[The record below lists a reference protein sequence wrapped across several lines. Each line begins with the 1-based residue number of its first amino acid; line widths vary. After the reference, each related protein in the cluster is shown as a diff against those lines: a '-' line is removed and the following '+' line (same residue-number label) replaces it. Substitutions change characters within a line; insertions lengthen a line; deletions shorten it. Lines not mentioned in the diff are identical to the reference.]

1 MPKKIVHY
9 ESLTQE
15 FAATKD
21 WKRVDLPDGYRYVRT
36 NPFYRAW
43 SWFLYYVVAIPLAFL
58 VLKVG
63 TLYRVKG
70 KKKLRSA
77 RKKGGLFLYMNHTAI
92 LADVAIP
99 LVSVGFPRRVRI
111 ICNREA
117 VSKPVIRSI
126 VSCLAGLPLP
136 GEDVRQGK
144 DFMDAVEHFIGKG
157 EDILVFPEAH
167 IWPRCTFI
175 RPFAPH
181 AFVYPA
187 RMGRP
192 VLAAV
197 TTYKKRKVLRFLP
210 PTPVIHLGGPFLPDM
225 SLPLSERTRLLEE
238 EVRSFMEEK
247 AASLDNYESIEYVPM
262 EKISEASSSTSCSGD
277 PIIEATTRRPES
289 K

>member
-1 MPKKIVHY
+1 MPKKTVHY

-21 WKRVDLPDGYRYVRT
+21 WKRVDLPEGYRYVRK
-36 NPFYRAW
+36 NPLYRAW

-58 VLKVG
+58 VLKIG

-70 KKKLRSA
+70 KKKLRA
-77 RKKGGLFLYMNHTAI
+77 VRKKGGLFLYMNHTAI
-92 LADVAIP
+92 LADVTIP

-144 DFMDAVEHFIGKG
+144 DFMEAIEHYVGKG

-277 PIIEATTRRPES
+277 PIIETTTRRPES